1 MAPEQERGEVG
12 RTTER
17 TDVYALGAIL
27 GFLLAGE
34 EAAPR
39 PLEAIRR
46 RAMAAEPGERYPK
59 VEELAADLSR
69 YLAGQA
75 VGAHRES
82 LIERAGRF
90 ARRHRAAILLVL
102 GYLVMR
108 ILLIFF
114 LRR

>member
-1 MAPEQERGEVG
+1 MAPEQERGEVD

-17 TDVYALGAIL
+17 TDVYALGALL

-34 EAAPR
+34 AAPK

-46 RAMAAEPGERYPK
+46 RAMAADPADRYPQ

-69 YLAGQA
+69 YLAGLA
-75 VGAHRES
+75 VGAHPES
-82 LIERAGRF
+82 LLEKAGRF
-90 ARRHRAAILLVL
+90 ARNHRAALLLVL

-108 ILLIFF
+108 VILILI
-114 LRR
+114 LGR